1 MAISTT
7 TTTKKNRI
15 YNLNDCRISL
25 DKITSITHKIIG
37 HIDKGFKALLVDS
50 YCVRA
55 SMKTNNDSSSKR
67 IKKINNDT
75 KLIFT
80 VVIVFLSSIQGLIS
94 FSSSSS
100 SSSSYLVGLG
110 GQVFALQEHI
120 NDNEKDKNNNNTL
133 SLSNLIKQG
142 SPHLGDLSAP
152 ITIIDFS
159 DFQCYLCA
167 RYVKETEPIIYETY
181 IQTGKVNLVFKHL
194 PNRGSDSMGAAIAA
208 QCTNDQGKFWEY
220 HKILY
225 TNQKPIDSGWV
236 SKDNLKKFASKITG
250 LNMSNFNSCLDSE
263 KYKSLVEKD
272 IAFGSSS
279 LGFQDTPSFI
289 IVNNDGSKP
298 EILRGAHPFPS
309 FKALIDKKIVQK

>member
-1 MAISTT
+1 MVYCI
-7 TTTKKNRI
+7 R
-15 YNLNDCRISL
+15 
-25 DKITSITHKIIG
+25 TS
-37 HIDKGFKALLVDS
+37 
-50 YCVRA
+50 
-55 SMKTNNDSSSKR
+55 MNTNKDSSKR

-75 KLIFT
+75 KLILI
-80 VVIVFLSSIQGLIS
+80 VVLVFLSGIQGVILIS
-94 FSSSSS
+94 SSSSSS
-100 SSSSYLVGLG
+100 SSSSYLG

-120 NDNEKDKNNNNTL
+120 NNKEKDENNNDL
-133 SLSNLIKQG
+133 SLSSLIKQG

-236 SKDNLKKFASKITG
+236 SKDNLKKFASKTTG

-272 IAFGSSS
+272 LAFGSSF
-279 LGFQDTPSFI
+279 GFQDTPSFI